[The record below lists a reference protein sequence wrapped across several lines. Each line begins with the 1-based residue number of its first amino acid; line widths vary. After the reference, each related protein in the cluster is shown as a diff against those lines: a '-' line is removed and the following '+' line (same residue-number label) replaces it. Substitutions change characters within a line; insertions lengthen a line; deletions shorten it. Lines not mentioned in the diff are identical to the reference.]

1 MSQRFGAR
9 GDGFG
14 MSRRPRTEIV
24 ITSAT
29 ASRSSGIRLERN
41 RPIWDLE
48 SEDDIDPPP
57 TLTREPKMPPRQ

>member
-24 ITSAT
+24 ITS
-29 ASRSSGIRLERN
+29 SGRQSSGIRLERN
-41 RPIWDLE
+41 RPTWDLE
-48 SEDDIDPPP
+48 AEADIDPPP
-57 TLTREPKMPPRQ
+57 QPRKQDQKKPPK

>member
-14 MSRRPRTEIV
+14 MARRPHTEIL
-24 ITSAT
+24 IAA

-41 RPIWDLE
+41 RPTWDLE
-48 SEDDIDPPP
+48 AEADIDPPP
-57 TLTREPKMPPRQ
+57 GLGTKDKKEPPRQ

>member
-24 ITSAT
+24 ISA
-29 ASRSSGIRLERN
+29 AANQASGIRLERN
-41 RPIWDLE
+41 RPTWNLE
-48 SEDDIDPPP
+48 SEEDIDPPP
-57 TLTREPKMPPRQ
+57 TRTREPKMPPRQ